1 VKVLI
6 VDEADEMLSR
16 GFRDQLFD
24 IVQSLPPDF
33 QIVGDAEICD
43 DCPTTLVDSPFGGM
57 VMSTQICLFSATMPD
72 EMLEI
77 TSKVCHNPFKAVLPK
92 EEITLAGIKQYYVDC
107 GEDRDKF
114 PTFSTKIWPA
124 HKPSSTAIAVAP
136 LNGSLPSS
144 TRATSLSERFMRV
157 LATRSA
163 LKS

>member
-77 TSKVCHNPFKAVLPK
+77 TSKSVSLVINFELPLEHANYIHRIGRSGRFGRQGVAINLVTKATMRDLRVIEESYKTHIEELP
-92 EEITLAGIKQYYVDC
+92 EEIATLI
-107 GEDRDKF
+107 
-114 PTFSTKIWPA
+114 
-124 HKPSSTAIAVAP
+124 PSC
-136 LNGSLPSS
+136 
-144 TRATSLSERFMRV
+144 
-157 LATRSA
+157 
-163 LKS
+163 